1 MRLILALVVAIG
13 AGAFFA
19 GRATVLPGVEYRP
32 LREGGVHPARPMSA
46 DLAFARDG

>member
-19 GRATVLPGVEYRP
+19 GRATVLPGVEYRLCGRAVCTQP
-32 LREGGVHPARPMSA
+32 VR
-46 DLAFARDG
+46 